1 MSLRHLALRDFVIVD
16 ALELDLDTGFTVL
29 TGETGAGKSIL
40 LDAIQFVLGARAD
53 GTLIR
58 EGAVRLEVSAEF
70 DTVPTAAQPILDEQ
84 GIDCTNNTLLL
95 RRTLDGTGKTRA
107 WINGTPC
114 TATQLR
120 QLGDHL
126 IDIHG
131 QHAWQQLTRPGSV
144 QALLD
149 NYAAIDTQ
157 PLTHA
162 WQRWRAAQQAVEA
175 ARDLAQTHAAER
187 DRVAWQLA
195 EIDKLG
201 PSTDEWPE
209 LNTRHARLANAQA
222 LLESA
227 TQALHLLDGDDGSA
241 LSQLNTVQHHL
252 ATWTRIEPDF
262 AAALDLLDT
271 AQTQLSEMV
280 HSLNAVV
287 RRTELDP
294 QGLAEI
300 DQRMGLWLSLA
311 RRFRQPPE
319 HLAAWAVQL
328 KIQLTELETAGDLE
342 ALTAQAAHAHA
353 HWLKTA
359 QAVSLARK
367 AAAPKLSRAVTQ
379 AIQALGMEGGQFDV
393 VLTPLEPPT
402 TGGLEQTELWIAG
415 HPGAALRPINKVASG
430 GELSRIALAI
440 AVTTSAVGSAPTLLF
455 DEVDAGIGGAV
466 AHTVGR
472 LMQNIGTTRQVLAVT
487 HLAQVA
493 ASAHH
498 HWQVSKQLL
507 EGRTVSR
514 LLSLQGEPR
523 VREIGRMLGGSD
535 TSMSTQAHAGEML
548 FNAGNPSS

>member
-1 MSLRHLALRDFVIVD
+1 MSLRRLALRDFVIVD

-58 EGAVRLEVSAEF
+58 ENAARLEVSAEF
-70 DTVPTAAQPILDEQ
+70 DSVPAAQPMLEEQ
-84 GIDCTNNTLLL
+84 GIEAADTLLL
-95 RRTLDGTGKTRA
+95 RRTLDGAGKTRA

-131 QHAWQQLTRPGSV
+131 QHAWQHLTRPGSV

-157 PLTHA
+157 PLARA
-162 WQRWRAAQQAVEA
+162 WQQWRAAQQAVDTAHQQSQANA
-175 ARDLAQTHAAER
+175 ADR
-187 DRVAWQLA
+187 DRIAWQLA
-195 EIDKLG
+195 EIDKLA
-201 PSTDEWPE
+201 PSADEWPE
-209 LNTRHARLANAQA
+209 LNTRHARLANAQS

-227 TQALHLLDGDDGSA
+227 THALQTLDGDEGNV
-241 LSQLNTVQHHL
+241 LSQLNTVRHQL
-252 ATWTRIEPDF
+252 ATWARVEPDF
-262 AAALDLLDT
+262 ATVLDLLDT
-271 AQTQLSEMV
+271 AETQLSEMV
-280 HSLNAVV
+280 HSLNAVA

-294 QGLAEI
+294 QSLAET

-319 HLAAWAVQL
+319 RLALWAEQL
-328 KIQLTELETAGDLE
+328 RQQLADME
-342 ALTAQAAHAHA
+342 ALGSLDAVTAQAAKAQTEWHHAA
-353 HWLKTA
+353 R
-359 QAVSLARK
+359 AVSLARR
-367 AAAPKLSRAVTQ
+367 AAAPRLSKAVTQ
-379 AIQALGMEGGQFDV
+379 AIQELGMEGGQFDV
-393 VLTPLEPPT
+393 VLTPQNQPAA
-402 TGGLEQTELWIAG
+402 GGLEQAELWVAG
-415 HPGAALRPINKVASG
+415 HPGAALRPVGKVASG
-430 GELSRIALAI
+430 GELSRLSLAI

-455 DEVDAGIGGAV
+455 DEVDAGIGGIV

-472 LMQNIGTTRQVLAVT
+472 LMQNIGASRQVLAVT

-498 HWQVSKQLL
+498 HWQVSKHSLD
-507 EGRTVSR
+507 GRTVSR
-514 LLSLQGEPR
+514 LAHLHGERR

-535 TSMSTQAHAGEML
+535 TSTSTQAHAGEML
-548 FNAGNPSS
+548 FNAGNPS